1 MERSNSM
8 MSVMTEEGNENRI
21 ILVNKINQKQVPF
34 LKCFKK
40 TIPTFKNNRITTSKY
55 NILNFLPLNLMLQF
69 SKMANCYF
77 LILTVM
83 QCWKV
88 VSDSDGV
95 PIIGVP
101 LTLVVGLSM
110 IKDIYEDY
118 IRKSSDNAEN
128 NTKTYIGTDAESSLD
143 EEIFKQAIWN
153 NVLVGQIVKVK

>member
-1 MERSNSM
+1 
-8 MSVMTEEGNENRI
+8 
-21 ILVNKINQKQVPF
+21 
-34 LKCFKK
+34 
-40 TIPTFKNNRITTSKY
+40 
-55 NILNFLPLNLMLQF
+55 
-69 SKMANCYF
+69 
-77 LILTVM
+77 M